1 MTEIMPVPRNSNITV
16 LRPPS
21 IQKVALVFQRVQI
34 MIVLINKSILQI
46 KLATQE
52 KMICLEKSNQT

>member
-1 MTEIMPVPRNSNITV
+1 MDFFTQVSNLILQST
-16 LRPPS
+16 
-21 IQKVALVFQRVQI
+21 
-34 MIVLINKSILQI
+34 VLINKSILQI